1 MLRSVQLINASIHW
15 TCFTIQQ
22 LPSTTFSYLSYFS
35 FLQPFDS
42 VDYVTEEHPGSAS
55 NAQKITEGSLLKQL

>member
-1 MLRSVQLINASIHW
+1 MLKSTQLINASIRW

-22 LPSTTFSYLSYFS
+22 LPSTTLRYLFYFS

-42 VDYVTEEHPGSAS
+42 VDYVTEEHPGNAS
-55 NAQKITEGSLLKQL
+55 NDRLTAFDPGQPG